1 MLRLLELRE
10 NRLKDLP
17 KSMCQLVDLERLDI
31 GNNHFDIFVSFISA
45 YLFMLLLFTSSLFLF
60 LFRSKIYN
68 NVLSFLLSR
77 KRLLLYLT

>member
-31 GNNHFDIFVSFISA
+31 GNNHFDLFVSSISVFFFIFYFGQKS
-45 YLFMLLLFTSSLFLF
+45 T
-60 LFRSKIYN
+60 I
-68 NVLSFLLSR
+68 
-77 KRLLLYLT
+77 